1 MTRLKIKLLEK
12 DIMIKNL
19 ADKCGVT
26 SYIMGQKIKYNNR
39 LKLPEIKIILKE
51 LNSTF
56 EEIFIDDN
64 NENDFE
70 VEL

>member
-12 DIMIKNL
+12 DIMIKKL

-64 NENDFE
+64 NEGDFE